1 MVFETVTIN
10 RSEMNPYQRRGAA
23 RIVVLSTF
31 KKLVRSMVFRLF
43 LADRIRFVVGL
54 VGLFAVLMAFRL
66 PMGPPA
72 EFARRPRFVLALF
85 LSV

>member
-10 RSEMNPYQRRGAA
+10 RSEMNPYQRRGGT
-23 RIVVLSTF
+23 RILLLSTF
-31 KKLVRSMVFRLF
+31 KKLVRSMVSRLF
-43 LADRIRFVVGL
+43 FVERIRFAVGP

-72 EFARRPRFVLALF
+72 EVSLAGHVL
-85 LSV
+85 S